1 MKINNPLKNR
11 RTGVHIS
18 IPITTVI
25 IIVLGALLNPFR
37 AEAKTNIRGEPYQ
50 FETVDEFLIY
60 AENDTGLPDA
70 TTRYGK
76 QANWE
81 MYENYGNIVFGEP
94 SGRTKEITFNDPS
107 NEEKQTL
114 LNPCGLPEGA
124 TVHENRGYNKFNE
137 LVPNSCFPND
147 AYGGSHPINWNWDP
161 VYGAEK
167 TWKTL
172 TQAQED
178 HIVNSILYGNGSDD
192 ESPLYVTDI
201 SPTYKEFVRIDVP
214 PTWKS
219 SGSVYTENGG
229 RYHAS
234 FTVKE
239 MGGSSTIDG
248 SITTDKD
255 SYTISPGDPNVK
267 ANITVEATAKLEGH
281 MKARN
286 IKDLTATWTS
296 LEVSPTG
303 EKQSLTDET
312 ASTTGKA
319 TTIHETTKTFTRTEY
334 PVGEY
339 EITLNGEVSI
349 SSAYGDEETKQ
360 IEKIVTLSVEGSD
373 SKPVDLEV
381 IPQEIT
387 THPHEERQFRA
398 YLVYEDGTREEVT
411 KHTNTT
417 WELVSDTKSTI
428 SEDGLFTASAVDKR
442 EVINGEVTH
451 PIEYKGQLLVLESTL
466 FAGSTHSLG
475 KPKEGVISES
485 SIMLPNW
492 DSEVMGMPYEIE
504 LDISDIPYPK
514 SQWKYIY
521 IRLEKVMEGKENYV
535 ISDYNLYDKVG
546 SKIGGTDLIITFAM
560 PKVIK
565 GEYKFVQYV
574 K

>member
-1 MKINNPLKNR
+1 MKLMNPLKNR

-18 IPITTVI
+18 IPIITVI
-25 IIVLGALLNPFR
+25 IVVLGALLNPFQ

-50 FETVDEFLIY
+50 FDTEDEFLIY
-60 AENDTGLPDA
+60 AENDTGLPNA
-70 TTRYGK
+70 TTRFGK

-81 MYENYGNIVFGEP
+81 MYENYDNIVFGEP
-94 SGRTKEITFNDPS
+94 SGRTKEITVEGKDM
-107 NEEKQTL
+107 L
-114 LNPCGLPEGA
+114 YNPCGLPKG
-124 TVHENRGYNKFNE
+124 VIVYENKGYNKKNE

-147 AYGGSHPINWNWDP
+147 EYGGSHPTNWNWDT
-161 VYGAEK
+161 VSGAK
-167 TWKTL
+167 DSWSSL

-248 SITTDKD
+248 TITTDKD

-360 IEKIVTLSVEGSD
+360 IQKIITLSVEGSS
-373 SKPVDLEV
+373 SKPIELEV
-381 IPQEIT
+381 VPKEIT
-387 THPHEERQFRA
+387 VRPSEKYQFRA
-398 YLVYEDGTREEVT
+398 YLVYEDGTKEEVT
-411 KHTNTT
+411 KHENTSWT
-417 WELVSDTKSTI
+417 LYDNTEDILTD
-428 SEDGLFTASAVDKR
+428 DGLFIASDLNEKR
-442 EVINGEVTH
+442 RLEGEVDYPT
-451 PIEYKGQLLVLESTL
+451 EYKGELLVLESNL
-466 FAGSTHSLG
+466 FAGTTTKALG
-475 KPKEGVISES
+475 KPEKGVISES
-485 SIMLPNW
+485 SITLPNW
-492 DSEVMGMPYEIE
+492 DAEVMGRPYEID
-504 LDISDIPYPK
+504 LDISNIPYPK

-521 IRLEKVMEGKENYV
+521 IRIEKVMDGKENYV
-535 ISDYNLYDKVG
+535 ISDYNLYDEIG
-546 SKIGGTDLIITFAM
+546 SKIGGTDLEITFGM

-565 GEYKFVQYV
+565 GEYKIVQYV